1 MRGLVLLAATLVLA
15 GCGGL
20 SASQVLTAAQE
31 RTAEFE
37 TLRFVVEGRSDE
49 YRFAGQGAVDN
60 RARRS
65 QLSVDLS
72 GQGTAELLLDSSVL
86 YVRVDGLRHAPPLPT
101 PWISADLETLGA
113 MLGDRLDELTGWVED
128 GPSRMLE
135 KLRAVGAVEELGRE
149 RVRGVEATRYR
160 ALVRPAGP
168 SEDRAVPVEVWI
180 DDDGL
185 VRRLRAADGAHD
197 ATVSIELFD
206 FGADVAIEPPAPD
219 QVTAL
224 DELLGGSRG

>member
-1 MRGLVLLAATLVLA
+1 MRRLLLLAATLVLA

-20 SASQVLTAAQE
+20 SASQVLSAAQE

-37 TLRFVVEGRSDE
+37 TLRFVVEGSSDE
-49 YRFAGQGAVDN
+49 YRFAGRGAVDN

-72 GQGTAELLLDSSVL
+72 GQGKAELLLDGSVL

-101 PWISADLETLGA
+101 PWVSADLETLGA
-113 MLGDRLDELTGWVED
+113 MLGDHLCKLIEWAED
-128 GPSRMLE
+128 GPSRILE
-135 KLRAVGAVEELGRE
+135 QLRAVGEVEELGRE
-149 RVRGVEATRYR
+149 RVRGVETTRYR

-168 SEDRAVPVEVWI
+168 AEDSAVPVDVWI
-180 DDDGL
+180 DGDGL
-185 VRRLRAADGAHD
+185 VRRLRAAHGAHD
-197 ATVSIELFD
+197 VTVSVELFD
-206 FGADVAIEPPAPD
+206 FGADVAIEPPAPE